1 MNKIDAEIVGS
12 PFEKQDECAKF
23 TIEDIY
29 APFIFNDVIPEIGVG
44 YVFSFWIKS
53 EADGLIS
60 LLSHECQ
67 TTKTWKKYEIPVEPY
82 DKNLKLFFDKQ
93 GIYYLYNAQLEIG
106 SRATDYRPAEED
118 VEDAVA
124 NASKTATNYLYFD
137 EKGLVVGNHTSNTLG
152 RNILLTSETV
162 DIRNGNSILASY
174 GDDEIHLGL
183 NSIYS
188 TIYMCGDVG
197 RISAELNEDTG
208 IYNRLVLSSQ
218 DGHVEIAG
226 RTGGSIIGEEPD
238 YFGMIARTVLG
249 SYGDIIRAQAAT
261 LTQDRDFI
269 NLSWINLYPDEI
281 DMVVQ
286 AGKAGRYLRIN
297 MNNSYDSEI
306 TFSRAEKTWT
316 PYYKPGDS
324 IAIEWKGAGYISA
337 EKEKL
342 LFSIPLA
349 KPAIGCSGVTVSSHS
364 SGGLI
369 IRQGGEYCYGST
381 SGGGYVKPNS
391 YVATLQGGNHVV
403 IDASMSGTA
412 NANNNSSAGIQAYII
427 ITFH

>member
-1 MNKIDAEIVGS
+1 MNKLDAEIVGS

-23 TIEDIY
+23 TIEDVY
-29 APFIFNDVIPEIGVG
+29 VPFIFNDVIAEIGVG

-53 EADGLIS
+53 ETDGLIS
-60 LLSHECQ
+60 LLDHKCQ
-67 TTKTWKKYEIPVEPY
+67 TTKTWEKYEIPVEPY

-93 GIYYLYNAQLEIG
+93 GVYYLYNAQLEIG
-106 SRATDYRPAEED
+106 SRATAYRPAEED

-124 NASKTATNYLYFD
+124 NAAGTATNYLYFD
-137 EKGLVVGNHTSNTLG
+137 EKGLVVGNHTANSLG

-162 DIRNGNSILASY
+162 DIRNGNTILASY
-174 GDDEIHLGL
+174 GDDEIHLGV
-183 NSIYS
+183 NSVFS
-188 TIYMCGDVG
+188 AIYMCGDVG

-208 IYNRLVLSSQ
+208 LYNRLVFSAQ
-218 DGHVEIAG
+218 DGAAEISGRAG
-226 RTGGSIIGEEPD
+226 VSMISEEPD
-238 YFGMIARTVLG
+238 YFDMIARTVIG
-249 SYGDIIRAQAAT
+249 SYGSVVRAQAAT

-269 NLSWINLYPDEI
+269 NLSWINLYPNEI

-286 AGKAGRYLRIN
+286 KGKTGRYLRIN
-297 MNNSYDSEI
+297 MSSYDSEI
-306 TFSRAEKTWT
+306 FLSRDSETWT

-324 IAIEWKGAGYISA
+324 IIIEWKGAGYISA
-337 EKEKL
+337 GKEKL

-349 KPAIGCSGVTVSSHS
+349 KQAIGCTGVTVSSHS

-381 SGGGYVKPNS
+381 SGGGYVQPNS